1 MKGALRGTCLFVLAV
16 AKACTPGDYTGSW
29 PNNQYCC
36 PDGAFRS
43 ACCGEGFLDP
53 SAAVNGILTIN
64 ADVPKNA
71 YRKCQLLTSLTVA
84 IGPNVASVG
93 RASFYDANLA
103 GVDFTTSAEG
113 LVVFYAAFQSCG
125 SLLEVALV

>member
-1 MKGALRGTCLFVLAV
+1 MRGTCLFVLAV

-53 SAAVNGILTIN
+53 SAPPPPCILRAATLPSEAACNALNGATAGCDFAGPWL
-64 ADVPKNA
+64 V
-71 YRKCQLLTSLTVA
+71 YRQTTR
-84 IGPNVASVG
+84 G
-93 RASFYDANLA
+93 RPDIYYCSSSPM
-103 GVDFTTSAEG
+103 TTYG
-113 LVVFYAAFQSCG
+113 LVTPTGDTYRT
-125 SLLEVALV
+125 LALV

>member
-1 MKGALRGTCLFVLAV
+1 MRGTCLFVLAV

-71 YRKCQLLTSLTVA
+71 YRKCQLLTSLTVT

-103 GVDFTTSAEG
+103 GNTQGQG
-113 LVVFYAAFQSCG
+113 LD
-125 SLLEVALV
+125 

>member
-1 MKGALRGTCLFVLAV
+1 MRGTCLFVLGV

-53 SAAVNGILTIN
+53 SAAVNGVLTIN
-64 ADVPKNA
+64 ADVPENA
-71 YRKCQLLTSLTVA
+71 Y
-84 IGPNVASVG
+84 
-93 RASFYDANLA
+93 
-103 GVDFTTSAEG
+103 
-113 LVVFYAAFQSCG
+113 
-125 SLLEVALV
+125 LLEQPDDNLRPRNAHWRHLSPARTRLK

>member
-1 MKGALRGTCLFVLAV
+1 MRGTCLFVLAV

-53 SAAVNGILTIN
+53 SAAVNDIYYCSSS
-64 ADVPKNA
+64 PM
-71 YRKCQLLTSLTVA
+71 
-84 IGPNVASVG
+84 
-93 RASFYDANLA
+93 
-103 GVDFTTSAEG
+103 TTYG
-113 LVVFYAAFQSCG
+113 LVTPTGDTYRT
-125 SLLEVALV
+125 LALV